1 MNPFVTLQSAGSSGR
16 NGAIRELGP
25 WFHNLHLPGGEQTAP
40 DHPLGDFPLFKWR
53 QIGAALP
60 DDLSGLRALDI
71 GCNAGF
77 YSFELARR
85 GADVLAIDHDAH
97 YLRQARWAQDQY
109 DVAGSIEF
117 RQMGVYELAQLGETF
132 DLVLFL
138 GVLYHLR
145 YPMLGLDLV
154 AERTRT
160 TLVLQTLTMP
170 GGTTDAAAPA
180 DLGIEERE
188 RLRDPDWPTMAF
200 VEHRL
205 AGDPTNWW
213 VPSASA
219 VESMVRSTGFRITA
233 RPGHEMWVC
242 QREHDSRHAEELER
256 ATGRFAD

>member
-1 MNPFVTLQSAGSSGR
+1 MTLQSAGST
-16 NGAIRELGP
+16 GAIRDLGP

-40 DHPLGDFPLFKWR
+40 DHPLGDFPSFKWR

-60 DDLSGLRALDI
+60 SDLHGCRALDI

-77 YSFELARR
+77 YTFELARR
-85 GADVLAIDHDAH
+85 GADVLAIDHDPH
-97 YLRQARWAQDQY
+97 YLRQAEWARGQY
-109 DVAGSIEF
+109 EVTGSIEF
-117 RQMGVYELAQLGETF
+117 RRMGVYDLPRLTEMF

-154 AERTRT
+154 AERTKK

-170 GGTTDAAAPA
+170 GGVTDATTPA
-180 DLGIEERE
+180 DLDIDERQ
-188 RLRDPDWPTMAF
+188 RLRDADWPSVAF

-205 AGDPTNWW
+205 ADDPTNWW
-213 VPSASA
+213 VPAASA
-219 VESMVRSTGFRITA
+219 VEAMVRTTGFRITA

-242 QREHDSRHAEELER
+242 ERERVSFHAEELAH
-256 ATGRFAD
+256 ATGRSPR